1 LLPRDSA
8 VAEDV
13 AVRLR
18 LSNKARRRLACAV
31 GAIDAEPPQALAYRL
46 GTDCAVDR
54 LLLARRPDAAR
65 EIAAWHAPRL
75 PIGGGQLIKR
85 GVPEG
90 PVVART
96 LKAIEESWVAA
107 GFPQGEAF
115 DRIVAEALSATS

>member
-31 GAIDAEPPQALAYRL
+31 GTIGAEPPQALAYRL

-54 LLLARRPDAAR
+54 LLLAGRPDAAR

-75 PIGGGQLIKR
+75 PIGGGQLIRR
-85 GVPEG
+85 GLPEG
-90 PVVART
+90 PIVART

-115 DRIVAEALSATS
+115 DRIVEEALSSIS